1 MTLTK
6 QQQKALAYMATPCT
20 SAELAKYMGWKQESV
35 YGTLRLLQ
43 RLDLVERISPYQ
55 RAKATFVATGKAMA
69 IIDDPYI
76 RPTAGMTVMG
86 VRL

>member
-1 MTLTK
+1 MKLTPH
-6 QQQKALAYMATPCT
+6 QQKALAFLATPRT
-20 SAELAKYMGWKQESV
+20 SAELAEYMGRKQESV

-43 RLDLVERISPYQ
+43 RLDLVERISPYE
-55 RAKATFVATGKAMA
+55 RAKATFVATGKEMA
-69 IIDDPYI
+69 IDDPYI

>member
-6 QQQKALAYMATPCT
+6 HQQKALEYLATPRT
-20 SAELAKYMGWKQESV
+20 SAELAEHMGWKQESV

-43 RLDLVERISPYQ
+43 RLDLVNRISPYQ

-69 IIDDPYI
+69 IDDPYI